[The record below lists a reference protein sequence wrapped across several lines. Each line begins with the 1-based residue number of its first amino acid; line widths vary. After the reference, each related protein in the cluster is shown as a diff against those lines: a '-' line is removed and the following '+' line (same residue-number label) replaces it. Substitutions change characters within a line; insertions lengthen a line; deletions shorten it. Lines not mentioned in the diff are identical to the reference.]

1 MKNHSTKSLGPQTST
16 LFVELNERSKTT
28 FNLRDVEEI
37 TGLRGSSARTLIHK
51 AEKRGVVTRLRPG
64 LYNLVPFELGRT
76 TEYVGDPYVIARE
89 LCGGQDYFLS
99 YASAMELHRMVTQP
113 QLTLYVSSTVRKPS
127 RTIHGYEYRFV
138 AVKPDQFFGLT
149 QVWVTKQQA
158 VMVSDRERTIADG
171 LRHPQYAGGVPE
183 VAKALWMSRSV
194 INIPRL
200 LEYTQRFQ
208 SGALTRRV
216 GYLLELYKMVS
227 PEQFA
232 TLRTVLSSTYDRL
245 DPTLPKVGPYQARW
259 RLQLN
264 IDSEELEAIRHT

>member
-1 MKNHSTKSLGPQTST
+1 MNNHAAKTLGPQTSA
-16 LFVELNERSKTT
+16 LFVELNERSKAT

-64 LYNLVPFELGRT
+64 LYNLVPFELGRA

-127 RTIHGYEYRFV
+127 RTIHGYEYHFV
-138 AVKPDQFFGLT
+138 AVKPEQFFGLT
-149 QVWVTKQQA
+149 QLWITKQQA

-183 VAKALWMSRSV
+183 VAKALWMSRSE

-216 GYLLELYKMVS
+216 GYLLELYKMIS
-227 PEQFA
+227 PDQLA
-232 TLRTVLSSTYDRL
+232 QLRSALSSTYDRL

-264 IDSEELEAIRHT
+264 IESEELEAIRHT